1 MLRPVRLWLAVSLPQ
16 STGSADGAAAALLLV
31 VPAPAPLASRLAERQ
46 GGVEAP
52 YSLLGLQADVPLAT
66 VVLLVVIKP
75 ELSAVVA
82 AADQVPHTARV
93 TVVPAPV
100 PGSVTVSLP
109 LLTGLLRGAAP
120 LTVVVTTSTPLA
132 GRRLQEQGRVSNILF
147 IYCYYWS
154 GV

>member
-16 STGSADGAAAALLLV
+16 STGSADSAAAALLLV

-52 YSLLGLQADVPLAT
+52 YSLLGLQADVPLAA

-132 GRRLQEQGRVSNILF
+132 GRRLQEQGGVSNIL
-147 IYCYYWS
+147 
-154 GV
+154 

>member
-120 LTVVVTTSTPLA
+120 FTVVVTTSTPLA
-132 GRRLQEQGRVSNILF
+132 SRRLQE
-147 IYCYYWS
+147 
-154 GV
+154 

>member
-132 GRRLQEQGRVSNILF
+132 GRRLQEQGGVSNVLF

-154 GV
+154 RV